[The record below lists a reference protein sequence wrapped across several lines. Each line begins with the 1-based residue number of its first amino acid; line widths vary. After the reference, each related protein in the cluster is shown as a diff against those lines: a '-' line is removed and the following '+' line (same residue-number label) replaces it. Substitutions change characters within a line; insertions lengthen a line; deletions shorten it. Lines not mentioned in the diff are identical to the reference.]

1 MWEGRAPGPTFDTF
15 DGNRY
20 LADNPDVAAYVDAF
34 VADFLGSRSNGAIA
48 HYIIYGAAEQRLSY
62 DTAGQPVVLDYLWR

>member
-1 MWEGRAPGPTFDTF
+1 M
-15 DGNRY
+15 
-20 LADNPDVAAYVDAF
+20 AAYVDAN

-62 DTAGQPVVLDYLWR
+62 DTAGQPVVLDYLWT